1 MERNQRNS
9 LTPRR
14 SKRIQARPPRRQ
26 RRNNPPS
33 STNPLVLLPPSPPPP
48 PPSRCSPSTELS
60 LAPPLQ
66 GIQIPPPP
74 FLHRLTSNTRTIQ
87 PQFRPLS
94 STNLPKTT
102 IFTQPKTIQEI
113 QEIIRSTTSQSSYR
127 SSTPLLWASIETP
140 PTQEKISLM
149 HNTLLQLNNRLPN
162 HQTSPP
168 PLPPKLRWSQDRAHL
183 LHLNPLIPPPHL
195 RNLATLPLAFDPIEK
210 DVELPGNLMILAQT
224 QGEVVG
230 LRVDVNFLETSL
242 TTREIQSTLSPL
254 SMIDI
259 FPTPQAQQWEDR
271 KMALPPIPPTE
282 LKEEYLSP
290 PSFPNLNMKVVLW
303 NVRGATRNDFIPH
316 AWDIIA
322 THKPSIFIILEAKSN
337 GVRALEVS
345 RMLGFDGL
353 RFIEPNGSRGGI
365 WLMFN
370 AGVELILYNPK
381 SINFFHALF
390 KFKPHNTEVLLTGI
404 HAPSNP
410 SERHRMWNNLKNDL
424 PPDDTPWLVLGDLN
438 EVTSPT
444 EKMGGRNFRMSQC
457 QDLNM
462 LADAACLVDLGFNG
476 NPYTWHNAREGAA
489 IIRERLDRAM
499 ANPSW
504 LNNFPNT
511 QVSNPMIASS
521 SKSSPRVWSPPQR
534 GYYKLNTDA
543 SWISLGAA
551 GAGGLIRCQQ
561 GKWQIGF
568 SVKISALGPASAELF
583 AIKEGLS
590 TSWARG
596 IRFLELETDAQA
608 LKYMLE
614 NPLYYID
621 HELSNFI
628 NDIVKL
634 LQREWSVTILHVK
647 RQSNKLAHGLAQIGR
662 LQPDDDVAYQ
672 FFSPSAFT
680 KVYMDELAYSLALTK
695 GP

>member
-1 MERNQRNS
+1 
-9 LTPRR
+9 
-14 SKRIQARPPRRQ
+14 
-26 RRNNPPS
+26 
-33 STNPLVLLPPSPPPP
+33 
-48 PPSRCSPSTELS
+48 
-60 LAPPLQ
+60 
-66 GIQIPPPP
+66 
-74 FLHRLTSNTRTIQ
+74 
-87 PQFRPLS
+87 
-94 STNLPKTT
+94 
-102 IFTQPKTIQEI
+102 
-113 QEIIRSTTSQSSYR
+113 
-127 SSTPLLWASIETP
+127 
-140 PTQEKISLM
+140 
-149 HNTLLQLNNRLPN
+149 
-162 HQTSPP
+162 
-168 PLPPKLRWSQDRAHL
+168 
-183 LHLNPLIPPPHL
+183 
-195 RNLATLPLAFDPIEK
+195 
-210 DVELPGNLMILAQT
+210 
-224 QGEVVG
+224 
-230 LRVDVNFLETSL
+230 
-242 TTREIQSTLSPL
+242 
-254 SMIDI
+254 
-259 FPTPQAQQWEDR
+259 
-271 KMALPPIPPTE
+271 
-282 LKEEYLSP
+282 
-290 PSFPNLNMKVVLW
+290 MKVVLW

-511 QVSNPMIASS
+511 QNPLYYIDHELSNFINDIVKLLQREWSVTILHVKRQSNKLAHGLAQIGRLQPDDDVAYQFFSPSAFTKRLRERHVRDNGVCELCNAAPETICHAIFDCPNVRLIWEPSPHYNILLDAPKTSFKELFLWMNSKLNKEELLSVCALAWAAWSYRNSVVFNNPWKCVMSGAVGYLKLVGDYKKYNEAVGCARASIQSSPSSWQAPADGIKINPNNTEVLLTGIHAPSNPSERHR
-521 SKSSPRVWSPPQR
+521 KWNNLKNDLPPDDTPWLVLGDLNEVTSPTEKMGGRNFRMSQCQD
-534 GYYKLNTDA
+534 LNMLADA
-543 SWISLGAA
+543 ACLVDLGFNGNPYTWHNAREGAA
-551 GAGGLIRCQQ
+551 IIRERLDR
-561 GKWQIGF
+561 
-568 SVKISALGPASAELF
+568 AMANP
-583 AIKEGLS
+583 
-590 TSWARG
+590 SWLNN
-596 IRFLELETDAQA
+596 FPNTQ
-608 LKYMLE
+608 